1 MYISEILLIWRYT
14 SINTVPAISLIIWDM
29 LNFAIW
35 LVIHIFGR
43 YFENPHSDRGWT
55 TLLNMSNLING
66 TIVNIVLPSCVF
78 FFFGRFTFGSYSCVW
93 YNGWNNY
100 DNFYYGSTQMCVVLI
115 LPIVRNLT
123 AGGLALETVVG
134 NSTAGEVTVT
144 SFGNVVAYGVVV
156 PLVPV
161 VCNMVVGN
169 VVVISAVGNLVVDNV
184 VVVPFICI
192 VVNGSVVGIVVVGS
206 VVGFVV
212 VDSVVNFVV
221 VDCVVGSVVGFVV
234 VDSVVVVCSVVGF
247 VVVDSVVNFVVVD
260 CVVGSVVG
268 IVVVDSVVVMGSVVG
283 FVVCCWTTHYYCHYY
298 SKCLWWFKQMKFV

>member
-1 MYISEILLIWRYT
+1 
-14 SINTVPAISLIIWDM
+14 
-29 LNFAIW
+29 
-35 LVIHIFGR
+35 
-43 YFENPHSDRGWT
+43 
-55 TLLNMSNLING
+55 
-66 TIVNIVLPSCVF
+66 
-78 FFFGRFTFGSYSCVW
+78 
-93 YNGWNNY
+93 
-100 DNFYYGSTQMCVVLI
+100 MCVVLI

-192 VVNGSVVGIVVVGS
+192 VVDGSVVGIVVVGS

-212 VDSVVNFVV
+212 VDCAVSFVV
-221 VDCVVGSVVGFVV
+221 VDCVVGFV
-234 VDSVVVVCSVVGF
+234 
-247 VVVDSVVNFVVVD
+247 
-260 CVVGSVVG
+260 VVG
-268 IVVVDSVVVMGSVVG
+268 IVVVDSVVGFVVVGSVVG
-283 FVVCCWTTHYYCHYY
+283 FMVVGRVVSVIDNLVAMTGDVVTVDEVTQSNVVKTVANAVVSVVLSPWDDELVDILGLDVDDNAELTLILDLLFDI
-298 SKCLWWFKQMKFV
+298 SI